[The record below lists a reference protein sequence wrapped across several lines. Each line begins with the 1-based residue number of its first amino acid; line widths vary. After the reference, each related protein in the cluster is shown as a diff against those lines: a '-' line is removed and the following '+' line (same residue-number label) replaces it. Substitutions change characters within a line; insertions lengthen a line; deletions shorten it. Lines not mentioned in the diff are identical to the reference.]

1 MDNFLFNVLA
11 SVTASYIVYL
21 ISKLIKKVKS
31 HSTVNYTPLRRQLKY
46 VKLSKTRR
54 VLLCLKLK
62 YHQSKKSKQLNH
74 I

>member
-31 HSTVNYTPLRRQLKY
+31 PLLQ
-46 VKLSKTRR
+46 R
-54 VLLCLKLK
+54 VT
-62 YHQSKKSKQLNH
+62 
-74 I
+74 

>member
-11 SVTASYIVYL
+11 SLTASVVVYL
-21 ISKLIKKVKS
+21 ISKLFKKAKS
-31 HSTVNYTPLRRQLKY
+31 HSRMNYTPLRRQLKY

-62 YHQSKKSKQLNH
+62 YHQSKKSKQ
-74 I
+74 

>member
-31 HSTVNYTPLRRQLKY
+31 HSTVNYTPLR
-46 VKLSKTRR
+46 
-54 VLLCLKLK
+54 
-62 YHQSKKSKQLNH
+62 
-74 I
+74 